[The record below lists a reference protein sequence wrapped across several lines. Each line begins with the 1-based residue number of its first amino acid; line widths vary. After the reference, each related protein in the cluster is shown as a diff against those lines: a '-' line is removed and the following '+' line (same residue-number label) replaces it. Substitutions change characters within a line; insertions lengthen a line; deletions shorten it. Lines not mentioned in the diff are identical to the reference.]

1 MGNAKCVCPLF
12 PSGLIN
18 TVIPYNQMMPKGYLE
33 ELWLFTV
40 GRENLREDIAVFKY
54 LKVPIKEG
62 LKVFSFKLENKS
74 KKQGRKV

>member
-1 MGNAKCVCPLF
+1 
-12 PSGLIN
+12 
-18 TVIPYNQMMPKGYLE
+18 MMPKGYLE